1 MYRAGVEPLPPMAA
15 LRAFDAVARH
25 LSFRAAAGELRVTQ
39 SAVSH
44 QIAEL
49 ERRLG
54 VELFER
60 TGRRVALTSQGSLY
74 QPYVRDAFERLAAGT
89 ALVTM
94 GAPTRELDVQV
105 YVTVAVRWL
114 IPRLHSFTDQ
124 HPGIRVRLN
133 TSQLD
138 WDFDDGESD
147 VAIVC
152 TSQPTP
158 DGHHATHLFDT
169 ALVAVC
175 APSVAAR
182 AAGGSLPFVRLYTA
196 PDECDGWRAAAGL
209 ADAPSSTMS
218 VDSYLLAIES
228 AIDGQGVA
236 VVPEFLVAADLR
248 SGRLAAPFDTSIP
261 QARRWFMVC
270 RTERAEQSSVIAFRD
285 WLLAQR
291 P

>member
-60 TGRRVALTSQGSLY
+60 AGRRVALTTQGSLY

-114 IPRLHSFTDQ
+114 IPRLHSFTDR

-169 ALVAVC
+169 ALVAVS

-196 PDECDGWRAAAGL
+196 PDECDGWLAAAGL

-228 AIDGQGVA
+228 AIDGQAVA

-248 SGRLAAPFDTSIP
+248 SGRLAAPFDTTIP

-270 RTERAEQSSVIAFRD
+270 RTERAEQPSVIAFRD
-285 WLLAQR
+285 WLLSQR

>member
-248 SGRLAAPFDTSIP
+248 SGRLAAPFDTTIP

-285 WLLAQR
+285 WLLSQR

>member
-60 TGRRVALTSQGSLY
+60 AGRRVALTTQGSLY

-114 IPRLHSFTDQ
+114 IPRLHSFTDR
-124 HPGIRVRLN
+124 HPAIRVRLN

-169 ALVAVC
+169 ALVAVS

-196 PDECDGWRAAAGL
+196 PDECDGWLAAAGL

-228 AIDGQGVA
+228 AIDGQAVA

-248 SGRLAAPFDTSIP
+248 SGRLAAPFDTTIP

-270 RTERAEQSSVIAFRD
+270 RTERSEQPSVIAFRD
-285 WLLAQR
+285 WLLSQ
-291 P
+291 PP